1 MEEII
6 ERIESIQD
14 ELGDIAFELMDDVQE
29 PKKSICE
36 IWKDNFLNF
45 IKKNVKLL

>member
-1 MEEII
+1 MDEII
-6 ERIESIQD
+6 QRISDIQE
-14 ELGDIAFELMDDVQE
+14 ELGDIAIELMIDVQE

-45 IKKNVKLL
+45 VKKNVKLL

>member
-6 ERIESIQD
+6 ERIASIQA
-14 ELGDIAFELMDDVQE
+14 ELEEITWELQVQE

-36 IWKDNFLNF
+36 IWKDNFLCF
-45 IKKNVKLL
+45 INKNIKLE